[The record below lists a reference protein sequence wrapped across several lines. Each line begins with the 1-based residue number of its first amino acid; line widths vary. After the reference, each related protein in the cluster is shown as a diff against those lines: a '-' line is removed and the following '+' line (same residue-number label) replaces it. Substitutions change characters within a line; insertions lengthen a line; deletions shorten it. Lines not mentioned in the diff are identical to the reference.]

1 MEQMASEI
9 FTDSR
14 DLHGLFEES
23 AFQKEQKK
31 WQFTVWYTQYA
42 TRSDYI
48 LHVALVH
55 LKILKDRNELPVRRK
70 RPTKKSLKIACLIH

>member
-1 MEQMASEI
+1 MKQMVSEI
-9 FTDSR
+9 LTDSR

-42 TRSDYI
+42 ARR
-48 LHVALVH
+48 H
-55 LKILKDRNELPVRRK
+55 LGIVKDRNALPVRREK
-70 RPTKKSLKIACLIH
+70 TDEKNQWRSRVLFIGLYFVQF

>member
-1 MEQMASEI
+1 MEQMVSEI

-31 WQFTVWYTQYA
+31 CQFTGDMENV
-42 TRSDYI
+42 I
-48 LHVALVH
+48 HMLFEH
-55 LKILKDRNELPVRRK
+55 LKSV
-70 RPTKKSLKIACLIH
+70 

>member
-1 MEQMASEI
+1 MKQMVSEI
-9 FTDSR
+9 LTDSR

-42 TRSDYI
+42 TCRSRPPRNSQRWKRIGEDRVSYSLDCI
-48 LHVALVH
+48 FCRFS
-55 LKILKDRNELPVRRK
+55 KD
-70 RPTKKSLKIACLIH
+70 